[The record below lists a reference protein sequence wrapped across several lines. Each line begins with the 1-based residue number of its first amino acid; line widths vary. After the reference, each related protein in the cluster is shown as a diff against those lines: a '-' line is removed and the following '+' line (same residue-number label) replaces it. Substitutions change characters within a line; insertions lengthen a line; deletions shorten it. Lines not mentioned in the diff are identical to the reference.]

1 MNEKIFNV
9 VDFGAV
15 ADGVTINTESV
26 QRAIDACAEQGGGT
40 VLFSRG
46 EFVLSTVFLKSNI
59 TTSVWTL
66 LSTILFVAHMI

>member
-15 ADGVTINTESV
+15 ADGVTLNTEAV
-26 QRAIDACAEQGGGT
+26 QRAIDTCAEQGGGT
-40 VLFSRG
+40 VLFSQG

-59 TTSVWTL
+59 TIQIDANAK
-66 LSTILFVAHMI
+66 ILGAPSF